1 MDGAQGSPHEP
12 VRQATGKRPFSA
24 LSQPTTGSERV
35 VFNVGGT
42 RFETTKATLANFPED
57 SYIGKLLNAANE
69 SICKPD
75 PDGSYFID
83 RDSRSFG
90 AILSALR
97 RSSTP
102 SMPEG
107 MDRREWLDDL
117 TFWGMASKEELRQEV
132 EIIKRA
138 HADQES
144 LSREFFAVAKSIHH
158 FLKDEVVPG
167 EFTAHYLP
175 NGVADKRFI
184 AAHKDLDVGDF
195 RLSFSWGDSMRTRA
209 IREFLY
215 NMGIAVRLAS
225 YKPSRIRCKYI
236 KPDTLLWRLIGEMRP
251 STSTMLVTKIEV
263 SKPEPGSSFG
273 EFDEG
278 EIDLEP
284 LRRMSGPS
292 DACDYDDYDG
302 DSSAKVK

>member
-1 MDGAQGSPHEP
+1 MDGAHGSQHEP
-12 VRQATGKRPFSA
+12 ARQASAKRPFSA

-75 PDGSYFID
+75 TDGSYFID
-83 RDSRSFG
+83 RDSRSFS

-102 SMPEG
+102 RMPEA

-132 EIIKRA
+132 EILKRA
-138 HADQES
+138 QADQES
-144 LSREFFAVAKSIHH
+144 LRKEFFAVAKSIYH
-158 FLKDEVVPG
+158 FLKDEVVPA
-167 EFTAHYLP
+167 EFTSLYLTA
-175 NGVADKRFI
+175 GVADKRFI
-184 AAHKDLDVGDF
+184 AAHKDLDAKDF

-215 NMGIAVRLAS
+215 DMGIAVRLVS
-225 YKPSRIRCKYI
+225 YKPARIRCKFI
-236 KPDTLLWRLIGEMRP
+236 KPNTLLWKLIGEIRP
-251 STSTMLVTKIEV
+251 STSTMLVTKIEIT
-263 SKPEPGSSFG
+263 KPEPGSSFG

-278 EIDLEP
+278 ESDLDP
-284 LRRMSGPS
+284 FSRMSEPS
-292 DACDYDDYDG
+292 VAGEDEG
-302 DSSAKVK
+302 DSSEK